1 MITLRPYQTD
11 IVDSL
16 RLTLGKHRR
25 SVLCAPTGAGK
36 TIMFTYMISEHLKRG
51 GNVLVLTH
59 RTELLKQSGSSFQKF
74 GLSPEYIT
82 AGSKPDLTAKL
93 HVCMV
98 ETLERRKEAYSE
110 FIQSKSL
117 VVIDEAHL
125 NIFTKILPSI
135 SEKAFVIGATAT
147 PLRKGKTVPSL
158 DEFYG
163 AIVQKIDTPELIE
176 QGFLSRAETY
186 GMPISLKGIKRRGND
201 YDTSQYY
208 EENKT
213 YLGVVKN
220 WKRLSEHK
228 KTILFASNVK
238 SSKRVCEEFNASGY
252 KAKHIDGNTPKNER
266 EAILEWFDK
275 TPDAIVC
282 NCGILNAGFDQPD
295 IECVI
300 LYRATIS
307 LPLYLQMCGRGSR
320 TTSTLNTFKI
330 LDFGE
335 NVKRHGF
342 WEDDRVWS
350 IEKATVR
357 EMAAPVKDCPKCM
370 AMLPTQAKEC
380 QYCGHVFPV
389 KVTEAEEIELK
400 LLDKAKIVREFKTM
414 NNRQLAEA
422 CKDKTIKA
430 SWVLHNKTDKE
441 DARDFLREMGYKK
454 SFEFVNKKRYR
465 VFQQ

>member
-1 MITLRPYQTD
+1 MIKLRPYQD
-11 IVDSL
+11 KLVNSL

-25 SVLCAPTGAGK
+25 SILCAPTGAGK
-36 TIMFTYMISEHLKRG
+36 TIMFTYMIEQHLKRG

-74 GLSPEYIT
+74 GLSPEFIT
-82 AGSKPDLTAKL
+82 GGSKPDLTAKL

-110 FIQSKSL
+110 FIMSKTL

-125 NIFTKILPSI
+125 NIFTKVLPSI
-135 SEKAFVIGATAT
+135 SKTAFVIGATAT
-147 PLRKGKTVPSL
+147 PFRKGKTMPSL
-158 DEFYG
+158 DEFYTG
-163 AIVQKIDTPELIE
+163 IVQQIDTPELIE
-176 QGFLSRAETY
+176 MGFLSKADTY
-186 GMPISLKGIKRRGND
+186 GMPITMKGMKRKGND

-252 KAKHIDGNTPKNER
+252 KAKHIDGKTPKNER
-266 EAILEWFDK
+266 ESILEWFND

-320 TTSTLNTFKI
+320 TTDTLDTFKI

-342 WEDDRVWS
+342 WSDDREWS
-350 IEKATVR
+350 LVKRPVR

-370 AMLPTQAKEC
+370 AMLPTQAKDC
-380 QYCGHVFPV
+380 QYCGFVFPV
-389 KVTEAEEIELK
+389 KLSEAEEVELK
-400 LLDKAKIVREFKTM
+400 KLDRDKVMREFKSM
-414 NNRQLAEA
+414 NNRELAEA

-430 SWVLHNKTDKE
+430 SWVLHNKTSKE
-441 DARDFLREMGYKK
+441 DAREFLKAMGYKK
-454 SFEFVNKKRYR
+454 SFEYMNKNRYK
-465 VFQQ
+465 VFR

>member
-1 MITLRPYQTD
+1 MIKLRPYQND
-11 IVDSL
+11 IIKSL
-16 RLTLGKHRR
+16 RTTLGKHRR
-25 SVLCAPTGAGK
+25 TILCAPTGAGK
-36 TIMFTYMISEHLKRG
+36 TIMFTYLISEHLKRG

-74 GLSPEYIT
+74 GLSPEFIV
-82 AGSKPDLTAKL
+82 AGSKPDLSAKL

-98 ETLERRKEAYSE
+98 ETLERRKEAYNE
-110 FIQSKSL
+110 FILSKSL

-135 SEKAFVIGATAT
+135 SPKAYVIGATAT
-147 PLRKGKTVPSL
+147 PERKGRTTPSL
-158 DEFYG
+158 DEFYTG
-163 AIVQKIDTPELIE
+163 IVQRIDTPQLIE
-176 QGFLSRAETY
+176 QGFLSTAKTY

-201 YDTSQYY
+201 YDTSEYY

-213 YLGVVKN
+213 YIGVVKN
-220 WKRLSEHK
+220 WKRLCEGK

-252 KAKHIDGNTPKNER
+252 PARHIDGNTPQNER
-266 EAILEWFDK
+266 EETLEWFNK

-295 IECVI
+295 IESVI
-300 LYRATIS
+300 LYRATTS

-320 TTSTLNTFKI
+320 TTKDLNEFTI

-350 IEKATVR
+350 LSKKAVR

-380 QYCGHVFPV
+380 QYCGHIFPV
-389 KVTEAEEIELK
+389 KLTEAEEVELQ
-400 LLDKAKIVREFKTM
+400 LLDKAKIMSEFKTM
-414 NNRQLAEA
+414 SNRELAEA

-441 DARDFLREMGYKK
+441 DARDFIKEMGYKK
-454 SFEFVNKKRYR
+454 SFEFVNKKRYN
-465 VFQQ
+465 VFRS